1 MSLLNASQQHIYT
14 TVSNYQVLQRDFS
27 TNTAIVK
34 TNDGDTKTL
43 PVGGPYS
50 INGADH
56 VLVGDVFVMAGQ
68 SNMRGNGFYKDP
80 WTDPP
85 TSYLDHVNSSIHLFQ
100 CNETWTLAQEPTH
113 RLDLSIRAV
122 NHNLSDPS
130 VKDPNY
136 HLLRGFSLGTSFATE
151 YRKQMKN
158 VPVGLIASAHGGTTL
173 DEWSPDLMKNTTNP
187 YNNTLYG
194 AMLARLEK
202 QENQVAGILWYQGE
216 SDAASTENA
225 ASYKKKFEK
234 FITTTRE
241 YLNDPQLPFLFVQ
254 IARQIQGGQDIDN
267 EWSMIRDAQR
277 QVNDDYDV
285 KRVGGVTTVD
295 LPMDDRIH
303 LSAIGQ
309 KRIGQRL
316 ARAAANAL
324 LHDAAGVTSPSFDSV
339 TYQETNVAE
348 NGDPSQ
354 GRQYTLL
361 VKFKNMD
368 DEAISWKHVDRV
380 FGFSI
385 RDNQGNDN
393 PAIYKARI
401 ESDHKSVRLFLT
413 DVSLDSLK
421 SKDHFLYYGYG
432 MDPICNLET
441 KDDIGLLAFGPE
453 KIDFSA
459 I

>member
-1 MSLLNASQQHIYT
+1 MDLLNASPQQHVYT
-14 TVSNYQVLQRDFS
+14 TVSDYQVLQRDFS

-34 TNDGDTKTL
+34 TNNGTKTL

-56 VLVGDVFVMAGQ
+56 VLVGDVWVMSGQ
-68 SNMRGNGFYKDP
+68 SNMRGNGFYEDP

-85 TSYLDHVNSSIHLFQ
+85 TSYLDHVNNNIHLFQ

-113 RLDLSIRAV
+113 RLDQSIRQV

-130 VKDPNY
+130 VKDPKY
-136 HLLRGFSLGTSFATE
+136 HLWRGFSLGTSFATE
-151 YRKQMKN
+151 YRKHMNN
-158 VPVGLIASAHGGTTL
+158 VPVGLIATAHGGTTL
-173 DEWSPDLMKNTTNP
+173 DEWSPSLMENTTDP

-194 AMLARLEK
+194 AMLARLRK

-216 SDAASTENA
+216 SDAEKTENA
-225 ASYKKKFEK
+225 ENYKDKFEK

-241 YLNDPQLPFLFVQ
+241 RLDANQLPFLFVQ

-277 QVNDDYDV
+277 LVNDDYDP
-285 KRVGGVTTVD
+285 KRVGAVTTID

-303 LSAIGQ
+303 LSAVGQ
-309 KRIGQRL
+309 KRVGQRL

-324 LHDAAGVTSPSFDSV
+324 LHDTAGATSPSFDSV
-339 TYQETNVAE
+339 TYQETNVAAS
-348 NGDPSQ
+348 GDPSQ

-368 DEAISWKHVDRV
+368 DATWEHVDDRV

-385 RDNQGNDN
+385 RDSEGNNN

-401 ESDHKSVRLFLT
+401 ENDHKSVRLFIT
-413 DVSLDSLK
+413 DVSLKALK
-421 SKDHFLYYGYG
+421 SKDYFLYYGYG
-432 MDPICNLET
+432 MDPICNLKT